1 MGPARAGMRAMNL
14 AAVIDAHPDDHIA
27 LISGDRAITYGDL
40 RRHVAGARGALAAA
54 GVEPGDRVAL
64 VADNEPT
71 FVVAYLAILGLGAV
85 AVPLNPTSPEPELA
99 RELAVVDARVAVVAD
114 DRDLPGV
121 TILRRDALAGDPDAA
136 PVVDRAAT
144 DLAVLVFTAGTAG
157 SPKAAKLTHGNLL
170 ANLDQVR
177 AHPGRDVYAH
187 DVGLGVLPLFH
198 IFGLNVVLGL
208 LLQAGGT
215 VVLERRF
222 DPAESIALIARHGV
236 TLVAGAPPMY
246 RAWAEVPAGAA
257 NADAFSGVRLATSGA
272 APLGE
277 DVAAAFTGRYGLFI
291 HQGYGLTEA
300 APVVTSSLLDQP
312 PRPGSIGV
320 PLPGVDVR
328 LVDDEGEDALVGD
341 PGEIRV
347 HGPNVF
353 GGYWEDDAATAAALT
368 SDGWLRTGDIAVAD
382 DSGHLYLVD
391 RAKDLIIV
399 SGFNVYPAE
408 VEEVLLEHPGIA
420 EVAVVGVP
428 AAATGEAV
436 KAFVVRAPGAGV
448 SEADV
453 TEFAAGR
460 LARYK
465 APSEVSFVDELPRA
479 VAGKVLRRQLRP
491 A

>member
-1 MGPARAGMRAMNL
+1 MRAMNL
-14 AAVIDAHPDDHIA
+14 AAVIDAHPDDDVA
-27 LISGDRAITYGDL
+27 LVSGDEAITYGGL
-40 RRHVAGARGALAAA
+40 RQRVAAARGALAAR
-54 GVEPGDRVAL
+54 GVQPGDRVAL
-64 VADNEPT
+64 IAENEPT
-71 FVVAYLAILGLGAV
+71 FAVAYLAILGLGAV
-85 AVPLNPTSPEPELA
+85 AVPLNPTSPEPELT
-99 RELAVVDARVAVVAD
+99 RELQVVGARVAVVGDNRNLPD
-114 DRDLPGV
+114 DV
-121 TILRRDALAGDPDAA
+121 TVLRPDQLTGDPGAA
-136 PVVDRAAT
+136 PAVDRADT

-170 ANLDQVR
+170 ANLTQVR

-208 LLQAGGT
+208 LLQAGGR

-222 DPAESIALIARHGV
+222 DPAESLDLIARHGV

-246 RAWAEVPAGAA
+246 RAWAELPADAA
-257 NADAFSGVRLATSGA
+257 AADAFAGVRLATSGA

-300 APVVTSSLLDQP
+300 APVVTSSLLDRP

-320 PLPGVDVR
+320 PLPGIDIR
-328 LVDDEGEDALVGD
+328 LVDDEDEDALVGD

-353 GGYWEDDAATAAALT
+353 GGYWEDAAATAAALT
-368 SDGWLRTGDIAVAD
+368 PDGWLRTGDIAVAD
-382 DSGHLYLVD
+382 ESGHLYLVD

-420 EVAVVGVP
+420 EAAVVGVP

-436 KAFVVRAPGAGV
+436 AAFVVKAAGASV
-448 SEADV
+448 TERDV
-453 TEFAAGR
+453 TEFAAAR

-465 APSEVSFVDELPRA
+465 APTEVSFVDELPRA